1 MRRYKFTLIE
11 LLVVIAIISILASIL
26 LPALK
31 RVRDRVKSINCINN
45 LKQSGNAWL
54 FYGNDYNG
62 YMPLNRPDE
71 TFMFG
76 GALVINSWDSYLG
89 EWRNVQKT
97 CPGLG
102 YIQNGSI
109 YSSVFRC
116 PTDSMKVNTY
126 TVSRAYGGVITST
139 CRRPD
144 DWWRI
149 RLIGGTLQVWPKS
162 PSANYALIDS
172 VIVNSSSAANIGDQF
187 ACVDLNQTP
196 ANLART
202 IHMRHGNMA
211 NAWMLDGSAK
221 TMTREDLISWPSGVM
236 YNGQQLYGG
245 SVAGEK
251 PDNLRFGDVR

>member
-11 LLVVIAIISILASIL
+11 LLVVIAIISILASLL

-31 RVRDRVKSINCINN
+31 QVRDRVKSINCINN
-45 LKQSGNAWL
+45 LKQSGSAWL
-54 FYGNDYNG
+54 FYGNDYNS
-62 YMPLNRPDE
+62 YMPRNNPDE

-76 GALVINSWDSYLG
+76 GALVVNSWDSYLG
-89 EWRNVQKT
+89 EWRNAQKT

-102 YIQNGSI
+102 YIQSGSI
-109 YSSVFRC
+109 YSSIFRC
-116 PTDSMKVNTY
+116 PDDSMKVNTY
-126 TVSRAYGGVITST
+126 TVSRAYGCVITPT
-139 CRRPD
+139 HRRPE

-149 RLIGGTLQVWPKS
+149 RLVGALQVWPKS

-172 VIVNSSSAANIGDQF
+172 VIVNSGNAANIGDQF
-187 ACVDLNQTP
+187 ASVDLNQTP

-202 IHMRHGNMA
+202 IHMRHSKTA

-221 TMTREDLISWPSGVM
+221 AMTRGDLVSWTSGVM